1 MSQKRQGGPPPRG
14 VMMPG
19 AAKGAGKSFVRLLS
33 YMKKYWLQLVLVL
46 VCILVSAI
54 AGVAG
59 STFLQTLIDDYISPM
74 LLDGSRDF
82 SGLARALTRAGRAVR
97 RRQFWGRCSITGSWS
112 WWHRVF

>member
-1 MSQKRQGGPPPRG
+1 
-14 VMMPG
+14 MMPG

-82 SGLARALTRAGRAVR
+82 SGLARALTRLGVLYAAGSAFTTSVRAACATCDGFFYRKRTVA
-97 RRQFWGRCSITGSWS
+97 
-112 WWHRVF
+112 VVP

>member
-1 MSQKRQGGPPPRG
+1 
-14 VMMPG
+14 MMPG

-74 LLDGSRDF
+74 LLDGSRGLLR
-82 SGLARALTRAGRAVR
+82 SGESADKTGRAVR
-97 RRQFWGRCSITGSWS
+97 PPAFWGRCSITGSWS

>member
-82 SGLARALTRAGRAVR
+82 SGLARQDWACCTPPA
-97 RRQFWGRCSITGSWS
+97 FWGRCSITGSWS

>member
-1 MSQKRQGGPPPRG
+1 
-14 VMMPG
+14 MMPG

-59 STFLQTLIDDYISPM
+59 STFLQTLIPCCWTAAGTSPVW
-74 LLDGSRDF
+74 RE
-82 SGLARALTRAGRAVR
+82 R
-97 RRQFWGRCSITGSWS
+97 
-112 WWHRVF
+112 

>member
-1 MSQKRQGGPPPRG
+1 M
-14 VMMPG
+14 
-19 AAKGAGKSFVRLLS
+19 RLLS

-74 LLDGSRDF
+74 LLDGQPGLLR
-82 SGLARALTRAGRAVR
+82 SGESADKTGRAVR
-97 RRQFWGRCSITGSWS
+97 RRHSGDA
-112 WWHRVF
+112 VL

>member
-82 SGLARALTRAGRAVR
+82 SGLARALTRLGVLYAAGIL
-97 RRQFWGRCSITGSWS
+97 GTSITGSWS